1 MFQRQRNWISDVLW
15 RPKKAHS
22 LEQLRYLHYVLNK
35 NSTINETNRGL
46 LVETLRSIA
55 EILIWGDQNDSRVF
69 DFFLEKNMLMYF
81 HKMMNQRSNN
91 QICTQLLQTLSILFE
106 NIRNETSLYYLLSNN
121 HVNSII
127 IHKFD
132 FSDEEVLAYYIS
144 FLKTLSLKLNTQT
157 IHFFFN
163 ERKNDFPLYTEA
175 IKFFNHSESMVR
187 IAVRTLT
194 LNVYKVGD
202 QNMLNFIRD
211 KTADPY
217 FWNLVWFIGNH
228 AIELDNCAQ
237 KEADHLR
244 CNNLKDIVA
253 DHLDHLHYLHDILSL
268 DIQDLSCI
276 LTEHL
281 LDRLLIPL
289 YVYSLVKRRP
299 DAGQDT
305 PRISSLVSLFLLSQI
320 MLIMSYPPLVSS
332 LVDIILNGDEVDLGD
347 TPEASPLP
355 LKKAGSKSNSV
366 ASIRTFQGP
375 EQTLEESLVARGV
388 NTEGYM
394 FLDNKR
400 KLRYDGKDFEE
411 KSTGATK
418 LNGVTV
424 PLTDTP
430 LGAHEVDSLGA
441 VTTAG
446 EATKHLTTD
455 EKPNWREQSEDS
467 GRFPIGMQVKSFVRR
482 CADFNPDRL
491 FFEALRNSLECSN
504 NDGEA
509 LFALCVVHAAINN
522 RGVDKRLLH
531 SAGISSIQ
539 EKVAYNEPLVDDII
553 RVLDQGCRNGSRVRT
568 VTVEMAII
576 LLKQL
581 VQHKENDGKVTSYLL
596 DNHLALI
603 ENVREAS
610 TLQLRHFYKEDEMF
624 LDMFEDEFRQ
634 MKSKPLNVEHLMMD
648 ATLLLPI
655 TGTPLTGIEFSKRL
669 PCGEVEH
676 TRRAIRVFLM
686 MRELCLAL
694 MGRQETRLPLS
705 KVEYSVH
712 LEDVL
717 DLNNSDLIS
726 CTVKTEDK
734 RMRRFLVI
742 DEAQFILVEPDTT
755 KLGWGVVKFVARLQ
769 DVETAPD
776 KEDSRSLFIT
786 IHQPFAVRS
795 LTKVH
800 ARPILSAKF
809 VFDDYIRCMSA
820 RQRLQRRRTMLK
832 QDKLHNI
839 AQLLEL
845 PAMATPPSHYYTITP
860 PAYINMGSSIPY
872 VASPS
877 HDSSS
882 SSDSG
887 HRYEASALAQSGT
900 PSKGRST
907 SQAQALANVLEQSPP
922 ESQDRDLDS
931 RTRAISIEQAEDA
944 LEMVPRSESL
954 SEKSQSHPVLDR
966 FRDQVSI
973 SDYSSSEPSSR
984 SDSLENICGAVRA
997 AKNKYQSQS
1006 APATPRGGRHEFSMN
1021 PDDEYGGFEVS
1032 CKCMSDPALMFTQ
1045 EWQTLDHQPKQTDK
1059 ARKSSKNNGG
1069 KKKTNR
1075 RKKTNSKRRSTK

>member
-1 MFQRQRNWISDVLW
+1 
-15 RPKKAHS
+15 
-22 LEQLRYLHYVLNK
+22 RYLHYVLNK

-299 DAGQDT
+299 DVGQVFNGLDLFCRVYNLADSDFLFFQDT

-332 LVDIILNGDEVDLGD
+332 LVDIILNGDELMHAFVL
-347 TPEASPLP
+347 
-355 LKKAGSKSNSV
+355 KAGSKSNSV

-394 FLDNKR
+394 FL
-400 KLRYDGKDFEE
+400 GKA
-411 KSTGATK
+411 SM
-418 LNGVTV
+418 L
-424 PLTDTP
+424 
-430 LGAHEVDSLGA
+430 SLGLA
-441 VTTAG
+441 LFSLISFSNPLLVRNIFVVLYCIASIY
-446 EATKHLTTD
+446 KII
-455 EKPNWREQSEDS
+455 KN
-467 GRFPIGMQVKSFVRR
+467 SFVNNK
-482 CADFNPDRL
+482 FLLILRL

-522 RGVDKRLLH
+522 RATQSIRFHSTTSHSTTATQSIPASCVSRLTELFLL
-531 SAGISSIQ
+531 SS
-539 EKVAYNEPLVDDII
+539 P
-553 RVLDQGCRNGSRVRT
+553 GSRVRT

-581 VQHKENDGKVTSYLL
+581 VQHKENDGKVTTTATQSIRF
-596 DNHLALI
+596 HSTTT
-603 ENVREAS
+603 S

-845 PAMATPPSHYYTITP
+845 PAMATPP
-860 PAYINMGSSIPY
+860 
-872 VASPS
+872 
-877 HDSSS
+877 
-882 SSDSG
+882 
-887 HRYEASALAQSGT
+887 
-900 PSKGRST
+900 
-907 SQAQALANVLEQSPP
+907 
-922 ESQDRDLDS
+922 
-931 RTRAISIEQAEDA
+931 
-944 LEMVPRSESL
+944 
-954 SEKSQSHPVLDR
+954 
-966 FRDQVSI
+966 
-973 SDYSSSEPSSR
+973 
-984 SDSLENICGAVRA
+984 
-997 AKNKYQSQS
+997 
-1006 APATPRGGRHEFSMN
+1006 
-1021 PDDEYGGFEVS
+1021 
-1032 CKCMSDPALMFTQ
+1032 
-1045 EWQTLDHQPKQTDK
+1045 
-1059 ARKSSKNNGG
+1059 
-1069 KKKTNR
+1069 
-1075 RKKTNSKRRSTK
+1075 

>member
-411 KSTGATK
+411 KSTGAK
-418 LNGVTV
+418 
-424 PLTDTP
+424 
-430 LGAHEVDSLGA
+430 
-441 VTTAG
+441 
-446 EATKHLTTD
+446 
-455 EKPNWREQSEDS
+455 QSEDS